1 VLATL
6 GQPPRALSDTISA
19 ALTALDQ
26 QQRALSAA

>member
-1 VLATL
+1 MSHRVHT
-6 GQPPRALSDTISA
+6 ALSDTISA